1 MASFSTTT
9 NVTKVTLVPSCIPPP
24 SASLK
29 VSDSAEEVLDK
40 LLDLKVLRALVLR
53 RGVVKVVGVDHPPAP
68 FPIKGARRKN

>member
-29 VSDSAEEVLDK
+29 VGDSTEEVLMK
-40 LLDLKVLRALVLR
+40 LRELRVLRGTLVR
-53 RGVVKVVGVDHPPAP
+53 RGVLGVVSYDHPPAR
-68 FPIKGARRKN
+68 G